1 MKLISHYH
9 QLFMYPLSSTSQVT
23 LKKHIMKAALK
34 RGVETGTL
42 VMVKSSYKV
51 SAEAKKPVKAKK
63 PTVTKVKKAVTKKVN
78 TMLVLSPSIV
88 VTIHYL
94 ISFL

>member
-1 MKLISHYH
+1 M
-9 QLFMYPLSSTSQVT
+9 FTTTQVT

-51 SAEAKKPVKAKK
+51 SADAKKPIKAKK
-63 PTVTKVKKAVTKKVN
+63 PTVAKVEKPVTKKVN
-78 TMLVLSPSIV
+78 AMLVFILIDCRYHNLTC
-88 VTIHYL
+88 VT
-94 ISFL
+94 SFEFLTQYRPQ